1 MLNLKIYFRLIV
13 LLLFP
18 VILHAADGRLLYEEN
33 CAVCHGNNGAGG
45 VGIPLSNQQ
54 FLQQSPDEYL
64 RRSIRH
70 GRPGRIMPAFASLS
84 EAEVDA
90 IVGFIRA
97 WGKALPAQWDDT
109 PIQADSVR
117 GKRIFTEYCVACHG
131 QQAHGGK
138 GTGLRFSRARDLP
151 VIAPSLSNP
160 GFLASV
166 SDLMLKRIILQGR
179 KNTPMQPASILG
191 LTDMDVK
198 DIVSY
203 LRGLQQPLFSN
214 ISDVAEPAMLI
225 YDSPYDFDT
234 TLNNIKRAAEG
245 INFRLIRTQAVNA
258 GFVDKEDESQQQQV
272 VYFCNFNFL
281 YEALALD
288 PRVGV
293 FLPCRITVVEQAGQV
308 QVMSV
313 NPKRLS
319 VLFNNEQLDTAC
331 DEMTELYRSIMEEAT
346 L

>member
-1 MLNLKIYFRLIV
+1 MSSLKIYFRL

-18 VILHAADGRLLYEEN
+18 VMLHAADGRSLYEEN
-33 CAVCHGNNGAGG
+33 CAVCHGGNGDGG

-64 RRSIRH
+64 SRSIRH
-70 GRPGRIMPAFASLS
+70 GRPGRIMPAFNSLS
-84 EAEVDA
+84 GVEVDA

-97 WGKALPAQWDDT
+97 WGKVLPPQWDDSL
-109 PIQADSVR
+109 IQADSVR
-117 GKRIFTEYCVACHG
+117 GKHIFTQHCVACHG

-151 VIAPSLSNP
+151 VMAPSLSNP

-166 SDLMLKRIILQGR
+166 SDSMLRRIILQGR
-179 KNTPMQPASILG
+179 EHTPMQAASVLG
-191 LTDMDVK
+191 LTEVDVK
-198 DIVSY
+198 DVVSY
-203 LRGLQQPLFSN
+203 LRSLQQPLPPD
-214 ISDVAEPAMLI
+214 IIDADEPAMLI

-234 TLNNIKRAAEG
+234 TLSNIKRAAVG
-245 INFRLIRTQAVNA
+245 MNFRLIRTQAVNA
-258 GFVDKEDESQQQQV
+258 GFVAKKDESERQQV

-293 FLPCRITVVEQAGQV
+293 FLPCRITVVEQEGQV

-319 VLFNNEQLDTAC
+319 ALFNNEQLDAAC
-331 DEMTELYRSIMEEAT
+331 DEMTELYQSIMEEAT